1 MCDVRSGT
9 PRSKFFASDRQTTEQ
24 EYKLETFFDV
34 LSYVHMLRWF
44 SSNNRI
50 GESDYRMVA
59 IDSIANNLP
68 KLQMLNTLNIR

>member
-1 MCDVRSGT
+1 M
-9 PRSKFFASDRQTTEQ
+9 
-24 EYKLETFFDV
+24 
-34 LSYVHMLRWF
+34 SYVHMLRWF